1 MMKNSIYNNPLEI
14 GIRCLVIIQNSKL
27 KGGLDIERLMY
38 LDYLC
43 LNTNDLGGEGS
54 LHAPVPKR
62 GVQVFARKELILK
75 GLKILAS
82 KDLLEV
88 ALSKKGIFYKPNLNT
103 GLFLNYFQSE
113 YYHKLND
120 RIIWTIEKFEEYSNE
135 ALNNFIENHL
145 QEWGSDMLQD
155 SKNI

>member
-1 MMKNSIYNNPLEI
+1 MKNSIYNNPLEI
-14 GIRCLVIIQNSKL
+14 GIRCLVIINNNNL
-27 KGGLDIERLMY
+27 NEGLDIERLMY

-43 LNTNDLGGEGS
+43 LNTNDLGGESS

-82 KDLLEV
+82 KELLEV
-88 ALSKKGIFYKPNLNT
+88 ALSKNGIFYKSNRNT
-103 GLFLNYFQSE
+103 SLFLNYFHSE
-113 YYHKLND
+113 YFHRLKD
-120 RIIWTIEKFEEYSNE
+120 RVIWTMGKFEEYNNE
-135 ALNNFIENHL
+135 ALNHFINNHL
-145 QEWGSDMLQD
+145 HEWGSDMLQD